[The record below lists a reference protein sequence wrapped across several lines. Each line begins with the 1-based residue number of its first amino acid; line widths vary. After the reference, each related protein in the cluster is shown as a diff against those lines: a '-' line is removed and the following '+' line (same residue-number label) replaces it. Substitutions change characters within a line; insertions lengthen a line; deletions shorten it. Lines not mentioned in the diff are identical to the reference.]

1 MKEKEEEKKILSGI
15 VKGFTQEKKDVTVP
29 LAVAN
34 IPNRDN
40 IIYPT
45 DVLKKAIEAYK
56 KEGSNLLFGS
66 TSEDILNVAG
76 VIKNIEYDDDCVI
89 ADISFTDSTCGK
101 SAQGLAERGCFHVGM
116 SAWGNI
122 EKIDGHNVV
131 TDIDRISFSLANQ
144 SDYDVKLV
152 DSFLDDD
159 QKMVE
164 TFSEE

>member
-101 SAQGLAERGCFHVGM
+101 YAQGLAERGCFHVGM

>member
-1 MKEKEEEKKILSGI
+1 MEEKEEEKKILSGI

-29 LAVAN
+29 LVVAN

-45 DVLKKAIEAYK
+45 DVLKKAIENYK
-56 KEGSNLLFGS
+56 KEGNNLLFGS

-76 VIKNIEYDDDCVI
+76 VIKNIEYNDDYAI
-89 ADISFTDSTCGK
+89 ADVSFTDSTYGK
-101 SAQGLAERGCFHVGM
+101 LAQALAERGCLHIGM
-116 SAWGNI
+116 SAWGNV

-131 TDIDRISFSLANQ
+131 TEVDRISFSLANQ

>member
-1 MKEKEEEKKILSGI
+1 MEEKEEEKKILSGI

-29 LAVAN
+29 LVVAN

-101 SAQGLAERGCFHVGM
+101 LAQGLAERGCFHVGM

>member
-1 MKEKEEEKKILSGI
+1 MEEKEEEKKILSGI

-34 IPNRDN
+34 VPNRHN
-40 IIYPT
+40 VIYPT

-56 KEGSNLLFGS
+56 KEGNNLLFGS

-76 VIKNIEYDDDCVI
+76 VIKNIEYNDDYVI
-89 ADISFTDSTCGK
+89 ADVSFTDSTYGK
-101 SAQGLAERGCFHVGM
+101 IAQGLAERGCFHVGM
-116 SAWGNI
+116 SAWGNV

-131 TDIDRISFSLANQ
+131 TEVDRISFSLANQ